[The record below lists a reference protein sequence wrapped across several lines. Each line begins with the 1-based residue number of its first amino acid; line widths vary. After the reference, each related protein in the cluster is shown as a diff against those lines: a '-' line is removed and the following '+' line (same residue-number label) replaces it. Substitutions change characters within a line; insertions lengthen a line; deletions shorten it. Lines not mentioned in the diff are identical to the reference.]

1 MLQPVLP
8 PASIQQPY
16 RGGASLGD
24 RMMRLRFAVLVLFAL
39 PTALVAAPAA
49 NWTERVALSP
59 IGGHVLGNPAAPT
72 RLVEYVSYTCS
83 HCAHFVGEASGP
95 LKANYVKGG
104 KVSVEVRNA
113 VRDKYDL
120 TAALLARCGGP
131 KRFFGNH
138 EALFANQ
145 DAWMAQL
152 QAYDRDAT
160 KPSEQIPALKEIGR
174 NTGLYA
180 LMGKRGFT
188 PAQLDAC
195 IAEPTAM
202 KQILA
207 MTDEAWNKVKIGGT
221 PAFTINGTRAGGSS
235 WASLRDALPAAAQ

>member
-1 MLQPVLP
+1 MTKLRPLFFGLIALIGLP
-8 PASIQQPY
+8 S
-16 RGGASLGD
+16 
-24 RMMRLRFAVLVLFAL
+24 AL
-39 PTALVAAPAA
+39 IAAPAA
-49 NWTERVALSP
+49 NWATRVALSP

-72 RLVEYVSYTCS
+72 KLVEYVSYTCS
-83 HCAHFVGEASGP
+83 HCAHFVGEASAP

-104 KVSVEVRNA
+104 KVSVEARNA

-145 DAWMAQL
+145 DAWMEQL
-152 QAYDRDAT
+152 QAYDRGAA
-160 KPSEQIPALKEIGR
+160 KPSEQIALLRDIGR

-195 IAEPTAM
+195 IGNPAAM

-207 MTDEAWNKVKIGGT
+207 MADEAWNKVKIGGT
-221 PAFTINGTRAGGSS
+221 PAFTINGTRVGGSS
-235 WASLRDALPAAAQ
+235 WSSLRDALPAVAQ

>member
-1 MLQPVLP
+1 MTKSRLLVL
-8 PASIQQPY
+8 
-16 RGGASLGD
+16 G
-24 RMMRLRFAVLVLFAL
+24 LFAL
-39 PTALVAAPAA
+39 IALPGTLIAAPAV
-49 NWTERVALSP
+49 NWTTRVALSP
-59 IGGHVLGNPAAPT
+59 IGGHVMGNPAAPT
-72 RLVEYVSYTCS
+72 KLVEYVSYTCS
-83 HCAHFVGEASGP
+83 HCAHFVGEASAP
-95 LKANYVKGG
+95 LKANYVKSG
-104 KVSVEVRNA
+104 KVSVEARNA

-145 DAWMAQL
+145 DAWMEQL
-152 QAYDRDAT
+152 QAYDRGAA
-160 KPSEQIPALKEIGR
+160 KPSEQIALLRDIGR

-195 IAEPTAM
+195 IASQSAM

-221 PAFTINGTRAGGSS
+221 PAFTINGRLAGGSS
-235 WASLRDALPAAAQ
+235 WTSLRDALPAAAQ